1 MTTITREDAESA
13 LADLVATVMDA
24 DALHLEDGHTLRASA
39 LYIDASLR
47 INAMSVEA
55 VRQVLAEAVEHLARE
70 FAA

>member
-24 DALHLEDGHTLRASA
+24 DELTTIDGHTLRSGA
-39 LYIDASLR
+39 LYIDAGLR
-47 INAMSVEA
+47 LQAMSEQA

-70 FAA
+70 LAA